1 MGGSNLTRLFI
12 EIFAAI
18 LLQQNEQQNVQHKN
32 LIEDC
37 FLPVVLAHKI
47 LSVLHVVRR
56 KDVNQP
62 SCRRGFIKVKICSS
76 SVLKCLKI
84 NVVLC

>member
-1 MGGSNLTRLFI
+1 MENFCSYTS
-12 EIFAAI
+12 AA
-18 LLQQNEQQNVQHKN
+18 NEQQNVQHKN
-32 LIEDC
+32 LKEDC

-47 LSVLHVVRR
+47 LSVLHVDRR
-56 KDVNQP
+56 KYVGQP
-62 SCRRGFIKVKICSS
+62 GCRRGFIKVKICSS